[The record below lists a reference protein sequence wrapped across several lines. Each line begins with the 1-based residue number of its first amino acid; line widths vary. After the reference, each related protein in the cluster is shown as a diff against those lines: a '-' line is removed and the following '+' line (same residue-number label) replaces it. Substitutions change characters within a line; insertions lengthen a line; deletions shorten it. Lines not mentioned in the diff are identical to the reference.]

1 MSRLHL
7 RPMLLAALLA
17 FTVLDA
23 APPPSR
29 IVAVGDVHGA
39 ADAFDGILQRA
50 GLIDSERRWI
60 GGTAVLV
67 QTGDLLARGTEI
79 RAVLDLLIALEPQA
93 AAAGGQVQVLLGNHE
108 MMELLG
114 EPRDVAPELF
124 QKFADERSDARREQA
139 FQAASR
145 LNRGKPLDK
154 AEWLAAHLPGYVEYR
169 EAFSPTG
176 RYGRWLRTKPIIAE
190 IEGTV
195 FLHGGVNPEYT
206 TESVA
211 NLNRR
216 ARRDLAEWDEGFRWL
231 QRQNLALPFSTLVE
245 VVHAAQAELV
255 RFEGR
260 RRAGEP
266 LADDDVFL
274 ARTLVPIVKVDESTM
289 LNPHGPLWFR
299 GYSTWTD
306 EEGSGRVS
314 ALLRKYRV
322 KRFVTGHTPQQS
334 GRITS
339 RFGGGLF
346 LIDTGMLNG
355 RFYPFGRPSAL
366 EIVGETVTPLYLEQ

>member
-1 MSRLHL
+1 
-7 RPMLLAALLA
+7 MLLAALLA

-39 ADAFDGILQRA
+39 ADAFAGILQRA
-50 GLIDSERRWI
+50 GLIDAERRWI

-67 QTGDLLARGTEI
+67 QTGDLLARGTEV

-93 AAAGGQVQVLLGNHE
+93 AAAGGKVQVLLGNHE

-124 QKFADERSDARREQA
+124 QKFVDEGSDARREEA
-139 FQAASR
+139 FRAASKM
-145 LNRGKPLDK
+145 NRGKPLDK

-169 EAFSPTG
+169 EAFSPNG

-216 ARRDLAEWDEGFRWL
+216 ARRDLADWDEGFRWL
-231 QRQNLALPFSTLVE
+231 QRQNLVLPFSTLIE

-255 RFEGR
+255 RFEAR
-260 RRAGEP
+260 RRAGDP

-306 EEGSGRVS
+306 DEGSSRVA

-322 KRFVTGHTPQQS
+322 KRFVTGHTPQQQ

-346 LIDTGMLNG
+346 LIDTGMVNG

-366 EIVGETVTPLYLEQ
+366 EIVGDTVTPLYLEP

>member
-1 MSRLHL
+1 
-7 RPMLLAALLA
+7 MLLAALLA

-23 APPPSR
+23 APPPPLR
-29 IVAVGDVHGA
+29 VIAVGDVHGA
-39 ADAFDGILQRA
+39 ADAFAGILQRA
-50 GLIDSERRWI
+50 GLIDGERRWI

-67 QTGDLLARGTEI
+67 QTGDLLARGTEV

-93 AAAGGQVQVLLGNHE
+93 AAAGGRVQVLLGNHE

-124 QKFADERSDARREQA
+124 QKFADDRSDARRQQA
-139 FQAASR
+139 FQAASKI
-145 LNRGKPLDK
+145 NRGKPLDK

-169 EAFSPTG
+169 EAFSPDG

-190 IEGTV
+190 IEGSV

-216 ARRDLAEWDEGFRWL
+216 ARRDLTEWDEGFRWL
-231 QRQNLALPFSTLVE
+231 QRHDLALPFSTLVE
-245 VVHAAQAELV
+245 VVRAAQAELT
-255 RFEGR
+255 RFEAR
-260 RRAGEP
+260 RRAGES

-289 LNPHGPLWFR
+289 LNANGPLWFR

-306 EEGSGRVS
+306 EEGADRVP

-339 RFGGGLF
+339 RFGGGIV
-346 LIDTGMLNG
+346 LIDTGMVNG